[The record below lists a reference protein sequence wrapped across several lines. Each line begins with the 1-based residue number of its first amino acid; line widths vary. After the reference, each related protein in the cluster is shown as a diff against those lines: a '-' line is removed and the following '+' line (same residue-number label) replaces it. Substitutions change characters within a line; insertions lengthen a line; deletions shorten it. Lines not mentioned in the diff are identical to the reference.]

1 MLELL
6 PPAEQHA
13 YRLLV
18 RLDGASAADL
28 ARVDGLSKELLESLR
43 GKGLVTPG
51 PVYRALPPDVAL
63 GDALL
68 RHQESLEAAR
78 QVVAALPRGS
88 PCTISGSVA
97 EAPSPSPCATNR
109 S

>member
-18 RLDGASAADL
+18 RLDGASATEL
-28 ARVDGLSKELLESLR
+28 AGIDGVSTELLQSLR
-43 GKGLVTPG
+43 SKGLVSSG

-68 RHQESLEAAR
+68 RRQESLEAAR
-78 QVVAALPRGS
+78 QVVAALSEEYRS
-88 PCTISGSVA
+88 NTRRRSA
-97 EAPSPSPCATNR
+97 EHLVEI
-109 S
+109 